1 MNETYVTI
9 SGNVVAPPDRRVAQ
23 NGAPFCAFRVASTV
37 RRRNRDGEFVDGPTS
52 YYSVTAF
59 RALGLNVG
67 NSLEK
72 GDPVIVHGRQRVN
85 QWQRQDGSYGTS
97 VEIDAYNVGHD
108 LTRGTSSF
116 TRQTKSQMD
125 TGDRLGDPEVQA
137 AHDELESDGQSGGGR
152 PLGDPETDPYSVQSD
167 DGPHEPAEG
176 GTRTASGDGADKV
189 RSDLPEGVSA

>member
-37 RRRNRDGEFVDGPTS
+37 RRRNREGEFVDGPTS

-137 AHDELESDGQSGGGR
+137 AHDELEADGKSGGGR
-152 PLGDPETDPYSVQSD
+152 PLGDPETDAYTVRND
-167 DGPHEPAEG
+167 DRPDDSATPGTAQAHGQGDAVSEEPAG
-176 GTRTASGDGADKV
+176 ASA
-189 RSDLPEGVSA
+189 